1 MYKELSNIEI
11 IMMELEINKNII
23 VDMTNNIINGLMPN
37 DTNEAIDV
45 INQAE
50 YQIGILIEQLKV
62 EL

>member
-11 IMMELEINKNII
+11 ILMELEINKNII

>member
-23 VDMTNNIINGLMPN
+23 VDMTNEIVNGLMPN